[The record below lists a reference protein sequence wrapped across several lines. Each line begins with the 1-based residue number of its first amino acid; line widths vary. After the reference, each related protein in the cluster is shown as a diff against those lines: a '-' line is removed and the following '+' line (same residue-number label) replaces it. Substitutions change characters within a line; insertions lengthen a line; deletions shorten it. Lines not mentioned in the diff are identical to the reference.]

1 MEARQPLAS
10 RAPWWSERGRALGAA
25 RRHSHA
31 AAEVM
36 PAEPH
41 PWSVILGVGGL
52 CWLVVTGTALLWML
66 PASGTTMSGMYVI
79 TTQARAVQH
88 LLVFLAATAGYRVAI
103 ALGWPDP
110 LGQRVRVAVINTVL
124 ALAVVSF
131 SQIALAL
138 AAGFVDRHTLDMHET
153 LDSWAPFSP
162 RWESWAMPL
171 RFFLPPYVLG
181 LCAIALVLVAH
192 RHHREALRVA
202 DLASAYAA
210 ARMAMLSA
218 QLQPHFLF
226 NSLHAISVLIDDS
239 PRQAAVMLARL
250 GDFLRHALE
259 SSHSPWIDVAT
270 ELTGLEAYLAVQ
282 QTRFSDRLSIA
293 IDASPDSLGVCVP
306 SLLLQPLAENAVEHG
321 RNEGGP
327 TLRVRVATW
336 VRGERLCIAVSNSS
350 PRLAAQLSPADYGHG
365 LSNVD
370 LRLRAAYGSDARL
383 TIGPDEH
390 GGTSAVLDLPVRR
403 IQGGC
408 AAERGHG

>member
-1 MEARQPLAS
+1 MEVPQGLAT
-10 RAPWWSERGRALGAA
+10 RAPWRGERNRAVHAVQERA
-25 RRHSHA
+25 RPDVEIT
-31 AAEVM
+31 AE
-36 PAEPH
+36 EPRA
-41 PWSVILGVGGL
+41 WSVIWWVGGL

-88 LLVFLAATAGYRVAI
+88 LLVFLAAAVGYRIAI
-103 ALGWPDP
+103 AMGWPDS
-110 LGQRVRVAVINTVL
+110 LRERVRVGLVNTLL

-131 SQIALAL
+131 SEIALAL
-138 AAGFVDRHTLDMHET
+138 AAGMVDRHYLEMHET

-192 RHHREALRVA
+192 RQHREALRA
-202 DLASAYAA
+202 AQLASAYAA

-226 NSLHAISVLIDDS
+226 NSLHAISVLIEDS
-239 PRQAAVMLARL
+239 PRQAAAMLARL

-259 SSHSPWIDVAT
+259 SSQWPWVDVAT
-270 ELTGLEAYLAVQ
+270 ELAGLEAYLAVQ

-293 IDASPDSLGVCVP
+293 IDASPESLGLFVP
-306 SLLLQPLAENAVEHG
+306 SLLLQPLAENAIEHG

-327 TLRVRVATW
+327 TLCVGVSSW
-336 VRGERLCIAVSNSS
+336 VSGERLRIAVSNSS
-350 PRLAAQLSPADYGHG
+350 PRLPAALSPRDYGHG
-365 LSNVD
+365 LRNVD
-370 LRLRAAYGSDARL
+370 LRLRAAYGGDARL
-383 TIGPDEH
+383 TVGPDAH
-390 GGTSAVLDLPVRR
+390 GGTSAVLDLPVRHAP
-403 IQGGC
+403 GSA
-408 AAERGHG
+408 AAEHP